1 MSFSSKK
8 KERVRPR
15 FLPDALQRGAISW
28 QVVLD
33 DSGQAAL
40 VDCYLGI
47 STDTLV
53 LIEERS
59 REIVFVMPCKAILGW
74 STQTNRYGV
83 ICIEIMRFFVSS
95 QLMNFLHLQMY
106 LTFSPWLHSP
116 LRNMTFF
123 MTDVHSSLLFPFFLR
138 LFILTHF
145 CHFPKLHILSTIVR
159 SLMYVV
165 F

>member
-1 MSFSSKK
+1 MSFSSKR

-15 FLPDALQRGAISW
+15 FLPGALQRGAISW

-83 ICIEIMRFFVSS
+83 ICIEVFF
-95 QLMNFLHLQMY
+95 
-106 LTFSPWLHSP
+106 
-116 LRNMTFF
+116 FF
-123 MTDVHSSLLFPFFLR
+123 PSDELLALANAFA
-138 LFILTHF
+138 
-145 CHFPKLHILSTIVR
+145 SA
-159 SLMYVV
+159 
-165 F
+165 

>member
-1 MSFSSKK
+1 MTVAAIMSFSSKR

-33 DSGQAAL
+33 DSGQSAL

-59 REIVFVMPCKAILGW
+59 REIVFVMPCKAVLGW
-74 STQTNRYGV
+74 STQTNRYCV
-83 ICIEIMRFFVSS
+83 ICIEGVSFFANDEFFALANAPNS
-95 QLMNFLHLQMY
+95 FTA
-106 LTFSPWLHSP
+106 LTS
-116 LRNMTFF
+116 F
-123 MTDVHSSLLFPFFLR
+123 MTCLFFHCYFPKFPF
-138 LFILTHF
+138 
-145 CHFPKLHILSTIVR
+145 LSSFVRFVLYIVFQGE
-159 SLMYVV
+159 VV
-165 F
+165 FKFT

>member
-1 MSFSSKK
+1 VTVAAIMSFSSKR

-33 DSGQAAL
+33 DSGQSAL

-59 REIVFVMPCKAILGW
+59 REIVFVMPCKAVLGW

-83 ICIEIMRFFVSS
+83 ICIEGVSLFANDELFALANALNS
-95 QLMNFLHLQMY
+95 FTA
-106 LTFSPWLHSP
+106 LTS
-116 LRNMTFF
+116 F
-123 MTDVHSSLLFPFFLR
+123 MTCLYFFL
-138 LFILTHF
+138 
-145 CHFPKLHILSTIVR
+145 CYFPSFDPLLGLYCIPR
-159 SLMYVV
+159 
-165 F
+165 

>member
-1 MSFSSKK
+1 MVNLITYFYITSMAVAAIMSFSSKK

-53 LIEERS
+53 LIEERT

-74 STQTNRYGV
+74 STQTNRYEV
-83 ICIEIMRFFVSS
+83 INLENSE
-95 QLMNFLHLQMY
+95 
-106 LTFSPWLHSP
+106 TGGE
-116 LRNMTFF
+116 
-123 MTDVHSSLLFPFFLR
+123 LL
-138 LFILTHF
+138 
-145 CHFPKLHILSTIVR
+145 
-159 SLMYVV
+159 Y
-165 F
+165 

>member
-1 MSFSSKK
+1 VAVAAIMSFSSKK

-28 QVVLD
+28 QVVLH

-53 LIEERS
+53 LIEERT

-74 STQTNRYGV
+74 STQTNRYEV
-83 ICIEIMRFFVSS
+83 INVADFETAVE
-95 QLMNFLHLQMY
+95 
-106 LTFSPWLHSP
+106 
-116 LRNMTFF
+116 
-123 MTDVHSSLLFPFFLR
+123 LL
-138 LFILTHF
+138 
-145 CHFPKLHILSTIVR
+145 
-159 SLMYVV
+159 Y
-165 F
+165 

>member
-1 MSFSSKK
+1 MDLCVTFVAVAAIMSFSSKK

-83 ICIEIMRFFVSS
+83 ICIEIMRFFLSFQV
-95 QLMNFLHLQMY
+95 MNFLHLQMY
-106 LTFSPWLHSP
+106 LTFSLAPQPSKKHDILYDRCS
-116 LRNMTFF
+116 FI
-123 MTDVHSSLLFPFFLR
+123 SIISIFPPSFHFNSFLS
-138 LFILTHF
+138 
-145 CHFPKLHILSTIVR
+145 FP
-159 SLMYVV
+159 
-165 F
+165 

>member
-1 MSFSSKK
+1 MAVAAIMSFSSKK

-59 REIVFVMPCKAILGW
+59 REIVFVMPCKAVLGW
-74 STQTNRYGV
+74 STQTNRYVV
-83 ICIEIMRFFVSS
+83 ISIEIMRSS
-95 QLMNFLHLQMY
+95 FIPNDELLALANVLNFLLG
-106 LTFSPWLHSP
+106 
-116 LRNMTFF
+116 
-123 MTDVHSSLLFPFFLR
+123 
-138 LFILTHF
+138 
-145 CHFPKLHILSTIVR
+145 STAH
-159 SLMYVV
+159 
-165 F
+165 

>member
-1 MSFSSKK
+1 MLTFVAVAAIMSFSSKK

-15 FLPDALQRGAISW
+15 FLPGALQRGAISW

-74 STQTNRYGV
+74 FTQTNGYGV
-83 ICIEIMRFFVSS
+83 IYIR
-95 QLMNFLHLQMY
+95 NFQSVVELGILAC
-106 LTFSPWLHSP
+106 S
-116 LRNMTFF
+116 
-123 MTDVHSSLLFPFFLR
+123 FPY
-138 LFILTHF
+138 
-145 CHFPKLHILSTIVR
+145 C
-159 SLMYVV
+159 Y
-165 F
+165 